1 MISRSKFSSLLFREF
16 RLTKKN
22 TMLYGVLLLA
32 WVALIWGVIFSLG
45 ANGIDNSEMSVDNII
60 IMTALLG
67 AVVLFID
74 NIHHMDIAS
83 GWITY
88 SYALPITPF
97 ERAAARF
104 VRRFIISIGSCFI
117 CLINSVAVCAYLGE
131 NFVANYIIWHIL
143 VFSAV
148 ILYSLPDSFFNLR
161 ARSGEEAKKLRTVS
175 GMASLAVMI
184 VSFLIIALLSG
195 IDLQKIISAEGSV
208 ELPVFTAGA
217 LIWALPLLLCLMAAD
232 FCITYHSL
240 RAAYPGVVKRGDKVR
255 SAHTVKAKED
265 GENKSSY
272 AVNDKVDEEVR
283 LVNAMDIKSVGVTGL
298 LYKEFVQN
306 GMLLILTAF
315 VPLLLTAL
323 PFCFTAVGVITGS
336 QSVEYMFEIAANEF
350 IRMIMVLI
358 GLFVVSG
365 MMSEVFRGDDR
376 KSWAYFVASAPQGIK
391 GYIYNKYVVILM
403 MNLIYMTAGMFAD
416 NLFSTV
422 YYFATGE
429 EITTSM
435 LYLYLAGVFLIM
447 LMSAFDIPLTVRYGM
462 KKGSLLKV
470 TAMLI
475 VCAAAVFG
483 FVMLPD
489 NIKEK
494 VIDCVVS
501 VLDGKANGALLL
513 TLGICPYICF
523 GAFLYSYRLACKAF
537 MKGVDEYDE

>member
-32 WVALIWGVIFSLG
+32 WVALIWGVIFSLD
-45 ANGIDNSEMSVDNII
+45 ANGIDNSEMSADNII

-104 VRRFIISIGSCFI
+104 VRRFIISVGSCLI

-175 GMASLAVMI
+175 GMVSLAVMI

-195 IDLQKIISAEGSV
+195 IDLQKIISAEESV

-217 LIWALPLLLCLMAAD
+217 LIWALPMILCLMAAD

-240 RAAYPGVVKRGDKVR
+240 RTAYPGAVR
-255 SAHTVKAKED
+255 
-265 GENKSSY
+265 NKSNSVVEPHY
-272 AVNDKVDEEVR
+272 AMNDKAGDEVR
-283 LVNAMDIKSVGVTGL
+283 LVNAMNIKSVGVTGL
-298 LYKEFVQN
+298 LYKELAQN

-391 GYIYNKYVVILM
+391 GYIYNKYVVMLM
-403 MNLIYMTAGMFAD
+403 INLIYMTAGIFAD

-429 EITTSM
+429 EITTTM

-447 LMSAFDIPLTVRYGM
+447 FMSAFDIPLTVHYGM

-475 VCAAAVFG
+475 VCTAAVFG
-483 FVMLPD
+483 FVMLPN

-494 VIDCVVS
+494 VIACVVS

-537 MKGVDEYDE
+537 MKGVDEYEG